1 MRALFA
7 MAVVLLLAH
16 AAAAQQVELRVGRGP
31 HYVGVPVEVQII
43 AEGFAEDPVPE
54 PEVGPLAAGRLA
66 FVGVSPNISSQV
78 TIINGRVSQSK
89 QVQFVYRYRFWA
101 ARAGT
106 VELGPFR
113 VAQGGTVLSTRKV
126 RLAVSEVPLSDRLR
140 LELRV
145 PEHPLYLGAR
155 VSVRLEW
162 WLDLDLRKNLHGYT
176 LRAPLFDLSGPFQF
190 IDAEGDRGQTEVK
203 IETSGGTLKLH
214 GKTEERMA
222 RGRRYLVV
230 SVTRTLVPLE
240 VGKFEIAPATIIVN
254 EGTRWQRELFGGRR
268 ATRVRKL
275 RAADRPQSLEVRPL
289 PRVGRGASFAGAIG
303 KGFSLDVA
311 ADRTVVKV
319 GDPIRLTLKLRG
331 EGNLESAGL
340 PPLSAEGGLSPT
352 QFRLPDGD
360 ATGLLENGEKS
371 FVRVVR
377 VLDPAVREIPAIAY
391 TWFDLETGTYRTT
404 RSRPIALAVHG
415 AEVVR
420 AEDVVSTAIG
430 EQESAEEPQ
439 SGMTP
444 SEAVAPEATA
454 SRVRVSGADLAIERD
469 PATLLRDDGGS
480 FGSPW
485 LWGGLYGGPVL
496 LVLLAWLE
504 RRRAAVD
511 PALIRRRKALRAEHR
526 RIRGAVK
533 QGDRAA
539 AAEVSSALRKMLA
552 EVPQARSAALDT
564 FLAECDAVTYSPAE
578 EATAFARR
586 PEFEERAR
594 SLSDAILE
602 SIR

>member
-1 MRALFA
+1 
-7 MAVVLLLAH
+7 
-16 AAAAQQVELRVGRGP
+16 
-31 HYVGVPVEVQII
+31 
-43 AEGFAEDPVPE
+43 
-54 PEVGPLAAGRLA
+54 
-66 FVGVSPNISSQV
+66 
-78 TIINGRVSQSK
+78 
-89 QVQFVYRYRFWA
+89 
-101 ARAGT
+101 
-106 VELGPFR
+106 
-113 VAQGGTVLSTRKV
+113 
-126 RLAVSEVPLSDRLR
+126 LSDRLR

-155 VSVRLEW
+155 VPIRLEW

-190 IDAEGDRGQTEVK
+190 IDAGGNRGQTEVK
-203 IETSGGTLKLH
+203 IETSGGTLELR
-214 GKTEERMA
+214 GRAEERA
-222 RGRRYLVV
+222 AGGRRYLVV

-254 EGTRWQRELFGGRR
+254 EGTRWQRDLFGGRR

-275 RAADRPQSLEVRPL
+275 RAADRPRRLEVRPL
-289 PRVGRGASFAGAIG
+289 PQVGRSASFAGAIG

-319 GDPIRLTLKLRG
+319 GDPITLTLKLRG

-360 ATGLLENGEKS
+360 ATGRLENGEKS

-391 TWFDLETGTYRTT
+391 TWFDLETGTYQTT

-420 AEDVVSTAIG
+420 AEDVVSMPIDEDEAV
-430 EQESAEEPQ
+430 EEPPA
-439 SGMTP
+439 GVTP
-444 SEAVAPEATA
+444 SEAVVPEATT

-469 PATLLRDDGGS
+469 PAILLRDDGGS
-480 FGSPW
+480 LGSPW
-485 LWGGLYGGPVL
+485 LWGALYGGPVL

-511 PALIRRRKALRAEHR
+511 PAVIRRRKALRAEHR
-526 RIRGAVK
+526 RIRAAVK

-578 EATAFARR
+578 EATAFAQR
-586 PEFEERAR
+586 PQFEERAR

>member
-1 MRALFA
+1 MALI
-7 MAVVLLLAH
+7 VLLAQLAD
-16 AAAAQQVELRVGRGP
+16 AQQVELRTGRGP
-31 HYVGVPVEVQII
+31 HYVGVPVEIQLI

-54 PEVGPLAAGRLA
+54 PEVGPLATGRLE
-66 FVGVSPNISSQV
+66 FMGVSPNVSSQV

-101 ARAGT
+101 ERAGT

-113 VAQGGTVLSTRKV
+113 IAQTGTVRSTRKV
-126 RLAVSEVPLSDRLR
+126 RLALSEVPLSDRLR

-155 VSVRLEW
+155 VPVRLQW
-162 WLDLDLRKNLHGYT
+162 WLDLDLRKNLHSYT

-203 IETSGGTLKLH
+203 IETSGGTLELR
-214 GKTEERMA
+214 GRADERA
-222 RGRRYLVV
+222 AGGRRYLVV

-254 EGTRWQRELFGGRR
+254 EGTRWQRDFFGGRR

-275 RAADRPQSLEVRPL
+275 RAADRPRRLEVRPL
-289 PRVGRGASFAGAIG
+289 PLVGRSASFAGAIG

-319 GDPIRLTLKLRG
+319 GDPITLTLKLRG

-340 PPLSAEGGLSPT
+340 PPLSAEGGLSPI

-391 TWFDLETGTYRTT
+391 TWFDLETGTYQTT

-430 EQESAEEPQ
+430 EQEAAEEPLA
-439 SGMTP
+439 GVTP

-454 SRVRVSGADLAIERD
+454 SPVRVSGADLAIERD

-485 LWGGLYGGPVL
+485 LWGALYQEGAASGTP
-496 LVLLAWLE
+496 AHPCGREAGRSRRRSRGLE
-504 RRRAAVD
+504 RSAQDAG
-511 PALIRRRKALRAEHR
+511 
-526 RIRGAVK
+526 RGSPGA
-533 QGDRAA
+533 QCG
-539 AAEVSSALRKMLA
+539 
-552 EVPQARSAALDT
+552 ARCLPGR
-564 FLAECDAVTYSPAE
+564 V
-578 EATAFARR
+578 
-586 PEFEERAR
+586 
-594 SLSDAILE
+594 
-602 SIR
+602 